1 MSNPVAGVPRILANR
16 DKSRKRD
23 ARRERERERE
33 RERPVKGWRR
43 IVRLMKILSLHSS

>member
-23 ARRERERERE
+23 ARRERERER
-33 RERPVKGWRR
+33 PVKGWRR

>member
-33 RERPVKGWRR
+33 RPVKGWRR